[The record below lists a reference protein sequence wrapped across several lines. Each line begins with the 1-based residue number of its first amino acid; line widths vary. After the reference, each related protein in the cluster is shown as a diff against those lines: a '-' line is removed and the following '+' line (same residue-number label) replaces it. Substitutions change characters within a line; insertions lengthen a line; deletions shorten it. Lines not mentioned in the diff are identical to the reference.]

1 MKTHSFNQFVER
13 LRHLSTRM
21 SRKQVATIRDVVAA
35 FEVHSLCL
43 DLIERH
49 GRQHPG
55 CPHCHCEQVY
65 RHGYAAGLQRYRC
78 RGCRRT
84 YNALTNTP
92 LACLRLREKWLP
104 YLECM
109 LDSRT
114 VRKSAGTVGIHRNT
128 SFRWRHRF
136 LAGARQR
143 RPAQLQGIVEA
154 DETFILESQKGSR
167 NLTRP
172 ARRRGGNA
180 RTRGITKQHDCILV
194 ARDRAGKTLDWVTGR
209 GPVSAQQVERC
220 LRPVLAADAVLVT
233 DGAIAYRSFSSTAG
247 IAHKPLNQRA
257 GMRVDGPYHLQ
268 GVNGYHS
275 RFKGWLARFR
285 GVASR
290 YLPNY
295 LGWYRALDTRSI
307 DTPAQFLLAALVTLP
322 ATSAC

>member
-1 MKTHSFNQFVER
+1 MKTPPFNQFVER
-13 LRHLSTRM
+13 LRGVLARLSR
-21 SRKQVATIRDVVAA
+21 QQIATVRDVVAA
-35 FEVHSLCL
+35 FAAHSLCL
-43 DLIERH
+43 DLIEQH
-49 GRQHPG
+49 GRRHPG
-55 CPHCHCEQVY
+55 CPHCHCDDFY

-78 RGCRRT
+78 RACGRT

-109 LDSRT
+109 LDSKT
-114 VRKSAGTVGIHRNT
+114 VRKSADTVGIHRNT
-128 SFRWRHRF
+128 SFRWRHRI
-136 LAGARQR
+136 LAGARQK

-172 ARRRGGNA
+172 ARRRGGHA
-180 RTRGITKQHDCILV
+180 GTRGITKQHDCILV
-194 ARDRAGKTLDWVTGR
+194 ARDRAGNTLDWVTGR
-209 GPVSAQQVERC
+209 GPVSAQQVDRC
-220 LRPVLAADAVLVT
+220 LRPVLGADVVLVT
-233 DGAIAYRSFSSTAG
+233 DGAKAYRSFSRDAG
-247 IAHKPLNQRA
+247 ITHKPLNQRA
-257 GMRVDGPYHLQ
+257 GMRIDGPYHLQ

-307 DTPAQFLLAALVTLP
+307 ETPGQLLVAAIVTKP
-322 ATSAC
+322 AMPAC

>member
-1 MKTHSFNQFVER
+1 MKTHPFNQFVER
-13 LRHLSTRM
+13 LRRVLAHLSR
-21 SRKQVATIRDVVAA
+21 RQVATVSEVVAA
-35 FEVHSLCL
+35 FAAHSLCL
-43 DLIERH
+43 DLIEQH

-55 CPHCHCEQVY
+55 CPHCRCADVY

-78 RGCRRT
+78 RACGRT
-84 YNALTNTP
+84 YNALTGTP

-104 YLECM
+104 YLACM
-109 LDSRT
+109 LDSKT
-114 VRKSAGTVGIHRNT
+114 VRKSADAVGIHRNT

-136 LAGARQR
+136 LTGARQQ

-172 ARRRGGNA
+172 ARHRGGRA
-180 RTRGITKQHDCILV
+180 STRGITRQHDCILV
-194 ARDRAGKTLDWVTGR
+194 ARDRAGQTLDWLTGR
-209 GPVSAQQVERC
+209 GPVSAGQLGRC
-220 LRPVLAADAVLVT
+220 LGPVLAPDVVLVT
-233 DGAIAYRSFSSTAG
+233 DAAKAYRSFSRAAG
-247 IAHKPLNQRA
+247 IVHKPLNQCA

-268 GVNGYHS
+268 NVNGYHS

-295 LGWYRALDTRSI
+295 LGWHRALDTRSI
-307 DTPAQFLLAALVTLP
+307 DTPAQFLSAAIVP
-322 ATSAC
+322 KQ